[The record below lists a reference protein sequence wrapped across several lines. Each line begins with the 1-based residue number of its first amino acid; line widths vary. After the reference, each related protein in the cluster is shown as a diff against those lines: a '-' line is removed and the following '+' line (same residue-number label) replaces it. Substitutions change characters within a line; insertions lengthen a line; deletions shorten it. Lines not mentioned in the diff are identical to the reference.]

1 MNRSKETAMVR
12 LIRILEGEELGDP
25 QDWRDMSDLEFEE
38 VQEILAVDE
47 ARLRR
52 FERGVEDLTLPS
64 WEIAIAYD
72 CPLWAIREWRAAC
85 FGVLE
90 QEQRRAA

>member
-1 MNRSKETAMVR
+1 MNRMKETAMVR

-25 QDWRDMSDLEFEE
+25 QDWRDISEIEFEE
-38 VQEILAVDE
+38 VRDTLNVDD

-52 FERGVEDLTLPS
+52 FERGVEDLKLPA
-64 WEIAIAYD
+64 WEIALAYD

>member
-1 MNRSKETAMVR
+1 MNRMKETAMVR
-12 LIRILEGEELGDP
+12 LIRILEGQEMGDP
-25 QDWRDMSDLEFEE
+25 QDWRDLSEIDFEE
-38 VQEILAVDE
+38 VRDTLNVDE

-52 FERGVEDLTLPS
+52 FERGVEDLKLPT
-64 WEIAIAYD
+64 WEIALAYD
-72 CPLWAIREWRAAC
+72 CPPWAIREWRAAC